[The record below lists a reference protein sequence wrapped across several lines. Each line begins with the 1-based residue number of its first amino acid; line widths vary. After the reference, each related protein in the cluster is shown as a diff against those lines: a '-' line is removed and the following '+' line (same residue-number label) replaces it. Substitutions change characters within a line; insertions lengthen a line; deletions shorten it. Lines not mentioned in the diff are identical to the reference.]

1 MPPLRLCLIPALIL
15 AVTALLAASPAAATP
30 CYTLA
35 RWQEL
40 VENDWRAQGIETV
53 MRKSGLCIEEVKV
66 PAARARVMVQQGLVD
81 IDMWRPEL
89 ELNEMTNVLA
99 VPTGLPG
106 FGVALVVRKD
116 LPIEIRSLNDML
128 PYTLIT
134 ALAYKMA
141 DTIPYIQRYRLEHF
155 SKMEQGFGMLLMHR
169 ADGLLM
175 DRGLYRSMVRNREID
190 PAKFRAPLMV
200 MPTPTHVVV
209 HASRRELIP
218 VLDLA
223 VRKALAE
230 GAFAT
235 DDNDPPS

>member
-1 MPPLRLCLIPALIL
+1 MLPLRLPLVLALSL
-15 AVTALLAASPAAATP
+15 AAMALLAASAATAAP

-40 VENDWRAQGIETV
+40 VENDWRARGIEKV
-53 MRKSGLCIEEVKV
+53 MVQSGLCIKEVKV

-81 IDMWRPEL
+81 IDMWRPEP

-99 VPTGLPG
+99 VPAGLPG

-116 LPIEIRSLNDML
+116 LPIEVRGLNDML

-141 DTIPYIQRYRLEHF
+141 DTIPYIQRYHLEHF
-155 SKMEQGFGMLLMHR
+155 STMEQGFSMLLMRR
-169 ADGLLM
+169 ADGVLM
-175 DRGLYRSMVRNREID
+175 DRGLYRSMVRNHEID
-190 PAKFRAPLMV
+190 PAEFLPPLMV